1 MSVAPVLYAKKL
13 TYSLD
18 MIFIVFT
25 GEKLQIIQFVSYLH
39 PATRGHSMT
48 NKHIRLLCLRNYS
61 VYKTDKI
68 GFLCACVQ
76 IIVFFL
82 CGFLKKKCIHLLV
95 SVSCL
100 ISLLY
105 VAGSLIFNIRLAY
118 WADMQI

>member
-13 TYSLD
+13 TYSLG

-25 GEKLQIIQFVSYLH
+25 GGKRGKLQIIQFVSYLH

-61 VYKTDKI
+61 VYNTDKI

-76 IIVFFL
+76 MIVSFL
-82 CGFLKKKCIHLLV
+82 CGFLKK
-95 SVSCL
+95 SAS
-100 ISLLY
+100 ISLFPFL
-105 VAGSLIFNIRLAY
+105 V
-118 WADMQI
+118 

>member
-1 MSVAPVLYAKKL
+1 
-13 TYSLD
+13 
-18 MIFIVFT
+18 
-25 GEKLQIIQFVSYLH
+25 
-39 PATRGHSMT
+39 MT
-48 NKHIRLLCLRNYS
+48 NKQLLCLRNYS

-68 GFLCACVQ
+68 GFLCACVPNDC
-76 IIVFFL
+76 FFSM
-82 CGFLKKKCIHLLV
+82 GFPQKKCIHLLV